1 MRATRLI
8 AWLAALALAPLVPLA
23 PLAANVPAQQ
33 LPDPDADTSVV
44 RPAFKARPGPVV
56 AIDGGHHNFHTHEGR
71 FAPFAALLGNDGFE
85 VTALTA
91 PFTGES
97 LDPVD
102 VLVIANALHPVNVD
116 NWRLPTPS
124 AFTAEEIAA
133 VQAWVHRGGA
143 LLLIADHFPFAGAA
157 HDLAAAFGLEFVN
170 GFALTGSGTGADVF
184 TTNAGTLRVDAV
196 TRGRSKHEVVTA
208 VATFTGSAFAA
219 PPDAR
224 PLIVLPD
231 EFVLLL
237 PSIAWQFDEQT
248 PWRPAAGYLQAAALR
263 YGAGRLAVF
272 AEAGLFTAQ
281 RGGGEPPLRIG
292 FNAPEASQNKQFI
305 LNTLRWLAGALP
317 D

>member
-1 MRATRLI
+1 MRTPRAI
-8 AWLAALALAPLVPLA
+8 AWLAALALAH
-23 PLAANVPAQQ
+23 LAAGVPAQQ
-33 LPDPDADTSVV
+33 WPDPEVDTSVV
-44 RPAFKARPGPVV
+44 RPLFKAHTGPVV
-56 AIDGGHHNFHTHEGR
+56 AIDGGHQNFHTLEGR
-71 FAPFAALLGNDGFE
+71 FAPFAALLRNDGFK

-102 VLVIANALHPVNVD
+102 VLVIANALHAVNVD
-116 NWRLPTPS
+116 NWTLPTPS

-133 VQAWVHRGGA
+133 VKSWVHRGGA
-143 LLLIADHFPFAGAA
+143 LLLIADHLPFAGAA
-157 HDLAAAFGLEFVN
+157 HDLAAAFGMEFVN
-170 GFALTGSGTGADVF
+170 GFALTGSDGGADVF
-184 TTNAGTLRVDAV
+184 TTSAGSLRDDAV
-196 TRGRSKHEVVTA
+196 TRGRGKDEAVTA

-231 EFVLLL
+231 GFVLLM
-237 PSIAWQFDEQT
+237 PRVAWQFDEQT

-272 AEAGLFTAQ
+272 AEAGMFTAQ
-281 RGGGEPPLRIG
+281 LGGGEPPVRIG
-292 FNAPEASQNKQFI
+292 FNAPEALQNKQFI
-305 LNTLRWLAGALP
+305 LNTLRWLAGGLP